1 MLADEHAKNA
11 ASVMATGRVGEG
23 GIVVVD
29 VVVVAV
35 VVSNVKI
42 LTIKITPQRMNI

>member
-1 MLADEHAKNA
+1 MLAGERAKNA
-11 ASVMATGRVGEG
+11 ASILATGRVGEG
-23 GIVVVD
+23 GVEVD
-29 VVVVAV
+29 VVVVVAV